1 MPQVG
6 RGKLCPTIPQRHAD
20 SSKMQTYFPNSVI
33 PTPSGLVNEKTVE
46 IRDQCI
52 NVSMYPLSS
61 LVTVVNRVTAPKC
74 T

>member
-46 IRDQCI
+46 IRD
-52 NVSMYPLSS
+52 NTELKMFLKRERSGFSMYMMYMMY
-61 LVTVVNRVTAPKC
+61 
-74 T
+74 